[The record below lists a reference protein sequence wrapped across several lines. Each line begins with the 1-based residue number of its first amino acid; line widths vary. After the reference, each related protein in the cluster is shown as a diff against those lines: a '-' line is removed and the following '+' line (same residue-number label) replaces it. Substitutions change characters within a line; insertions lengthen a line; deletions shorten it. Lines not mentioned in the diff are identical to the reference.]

1 MASFETWLSKKARLD
16 HGQQILRKL
25 PSPQHEGAS
34 DSARFTLEN
43 VTLASVAIDA
53 SMGLLEVKQTSVK
66 KCSMRK
72 DFFNWCTKHVRFES
86 ICLDVDDICKFTES
100 FKAVRLEEGRFDET
114 CILASC
120 RYSFAKK
127 LDRHD
132 SAKAAASKALSRDEL
147 AENMLFS
154 KLVCRSWDDACIR
167 LFQNAME
174 NFSVKSSHRKKKI
187 IHSTQDEREQVV
199 LDWSSDVNLV
209 EEKSNSEY
217 SASTEDNLRK
227 TRIYNTLNNGPEVF
241 ETTPQE
247 WDQFLLN
254 VGVIYLREMRE
265 YCHEKELESSRLEAL
280 EKQNEARKAFES
292 FIKTKIKR
300 KCEQGDNFTDFID
313 ENNLGERACSY
324 DYDLWKTKKEMILAA
339 QGALKYIDQP
349 ADSETWIDIG
359 KNLKAVDQSLYQ
371 TWIEWGNVTPRD
383 KVHSRIL
390 WDFFE
395 PRFCDVHYG
404 SSRQEERQCIYKTTC
419 YSTGMLNAFKLS
431 TDGALLEEPERKRRH
446 KILKYYF
453 GNDYNDKLGD
463 NCALVRQPISIEC
476 SCISELAIK
485 SKDALSTLRKL
496 CYESKQARSL
506 HDALKSGCPPSLP
519 KLKVLSTDKDMSS
532 CAIPLC
538 WCSSNS
544 GPTKAT
550 LCILE
555 MMMLSGQFVEIHR
568 DENSDVET
576 MKNRYLAND
585 LKPSTTY
592 TFRLRAYNTFGHSP
606 YSYVTYTTHPVS
618 PPSPV
623 LEKASIE
630 EISIS
635 WENDG
640 KQICA
645 NGDKCF
651 DIVEQCVNMDKDVWK
666 VVSKVRT
673 KHATIAQL
681 ESGSTYVFRVYA
693 VTEDGIESSR
703 SLWTAM
709 NTLLPKPPAVR
720 QVGKNAGLQ
729 CDSFTLLWSRY
740 DHLNGSRGNCAAFDT
755 SWTSSNDCSLLFN
768 VFSAFDETGNGTI
781 DPGNLPDVLHKLGVK
796 NSPWRTPDAANQIDR
811 CEHGRIKYSSF
822 EKWWRGDYGPIYLLY
837 RCEGSPSKKSGM
849 ESISLCYHG
858 KTCGPIKITGLS
870 PSTTYTLR
878 LKVISPNSN
887 SGFCDV
893 TICTAPEPPTCAP
906 IAIETG
912 HDHLYIKL
920 SLNHRK
926 KVVLQRKLVGKDDWC
941 TVYSGFSQI
950 VKVTHLNRNSEYQLR
965 YRVIDDVGTASEWS
979 PQTMVRTKENFST
992 NRFISICTLPVSLV
1006 DDLVVGDLI
1015 AFTESIHSE
1024 SDDDSYWDVWRQRSK
1039 SNGCFLERQIV
1050 ARVVKVNVEEES
1062 DVQLEIV
1069 FCSRL
1074 NQGDDTRIQE
1084 GCMIHRSEEDLFC
1097 FEVRRA
1103 CWEHEELRR

>member
-16 HGQQILRKL
+16 HGQRILRNL
-25 PSPQHEGAS
+25 PSPQHESAS
-34 DSARFTLEN
+34 DNARFTLEN

-53 SMGLLEVKQTSVK
+53 SMSLLEVKQTSVK
-66 KCSMRK
+66 KWSMRK
-72 DFFNWCTKHVRFES
+72 EFFNWCTKHVRFEN
-86 ICLDVDDICKFTES
+86 ICLDVDDICKFTEP
-100 FKAVRLEEGRFDET
+100 FKAIRLEEGGFGEK

-127 LDRHD
+127 FNRHD
-132 SAKAAASKALSRDEL
+132 CAKTAASKALSHDEL
-147 AENMLFS
+147 VENMLFS
-154 KLVCRSWDDACIR
+154 KLVCRSWDDACIQ

-174 NFSVKSSHRKKKI
+174 NFSIKSSHQKKTFI
-187 IHSTQDEREQVV
+187 YNAQDGREQGV
-199 LDWSSDVNLV
+199 LDWSFGADLV
-209 EEKSNSEY
+209 EEKSNFEY

-227 TRIYNTLNNGPEVF
+227 THIYNTLNNGPEVF

-265 YCHEKELESSRLEAL
+265 YCHEKELEKSRIDAL

-292 FIKTKIKR
+292 FIKAKNKR
-300 KCEQGDNFTDFID
+300 KCEQGGNFTDFID
-313 ENNLGERACSY
+313 ENNLGGRTCSC

-371 TWIEWGNVTPRD
+371 TWIEWGNMSSSD
-383 KVHSRIL
+383 KVNSRIL

-431 TDGALLEEPERKRRH
+431 TDGALLEEPERKRRLE
-446 KILKYYF
+446 ILKYYF
-453 GNDYNDKLGD
+453 GNDCDHVLGD
-463 NCALVRQPISIEC
+463 NCVLVRQPISTER
-476 SCISELAIK
+476 SCISELTK
-485 SKDALSTLRKL
+485 KGKEALSSLRKL
-496 CYESKQARSL
+496 CYESKRARSL
-506 HDALKSGCPPSLP
+506 HDALKNGRPPSLP
-519 KLKVLSTDKDMSS
+519 QLRVLSTDKDMSS
-532 CAIPLC
+532 CSIPLC
-538 WCSSNS
+538 WCFANS

-555 MMMLSGQFVEIHR
+555 MMMLSGQFVEIYR
-568 DENSDVET
+568 DESSDVET

-592 TFRLRAYNTFGHSP
+592 TFRLRAWNTFGHSP
-606 YSYVTYTTHPVS
+606 YTYVTYTTHPVS

-623 LEKASIE
+623 LEKASIDK
-630 EISIS
+630 ISMR
-635 WENDG
+635 WGNDG
-640 KQICA
+640 TQICT
-645 NGDKCF
+645 NGDKCIY
-651 DIVEQCVNMDKDVWK
+651 IVEQCINMDKDVWK
-666 VVSKVRT
+666 NVSKVRT
-673 KHATIAQL
+673 KHATVAQL
-681 ESGSTYVFRVYA
+681 DSGSTYVFRVYA

-709 NTLLPKPPAVR
+709 NTLLPKPSAVR
-720 QVGKNAGLQ
+720 QVGKNAGLE

-740 DHLNGSRGNCAAFDT
+740 DHLNGTRGNCAAIDT
-755 SWTSSNDCSLLFN
+755 SWTSSIDCSLLFN
-768 VFSAFDETGNGTI
+768 IFSKFDETGNGTI

-796 NSPWRTPDAANQIDR
+796 NSPWRTSDAANQIDR
-811 CEHGRIKYSSF
+811 CEHGRMKYSSF
-822 EKWWRGDYGPIYLLY
+822 EKWWRGEYGPIYLLY

-870 PSTTYTLR
+870 PSTAYTLR

-887 SGFCDV
+887 SVFCDV

-906 IAIETG
+906 IAIEAG

-926 KVVLQRKLVGKDDWC
+926 KVVLQRKQVGK
-941 TVYSGFSQI
+941 
-950 VKVTHLNRNSEYQLR
+950 VKYLSLTSVT
-965 YRVIDDVGTASEWS
+965 
-979 PQTMVRTKENFST
+979 
-992 NRFISICTLPVSLV
+992 
-1006 DDLVVGDLI
+1006 
-1015 AFTESIHSE
+1015 
-1024 SDDDSYWDVWRQRSK
+1024 
-1039 SNGCFLERQIV
+1039 
-1050 ARVVKVNVEEES
+1050 
-1062 DVQLEIV
+1062 
-1069 FCSRL
+1069 
-1074 NQGDDTRIQE
+1074 
-1084 GCMIHRSEEDLFC
+1084 
-1097 FEVRRA
+1097 
-1103 CWEHEELRR
+1103 